1 MTQIDRHV
9 VRRFISLALP
19 FFRSEARWKAIGLF
33 ALLVGPILTTNGI
46 SVMMSYIF
54 AAVMT
59 ALQTKNQELFYT
71 KLLLY
76 VGAFFIA
83 TPVAVFYTYTEQRLS
98 LLWRRWLSHRIL
110 ARYFSERAYY
120 RLNLRGDIDN
130 PDQRIEEDVRSFC
143 AQSLS
148 FCLIFLGAVVQL
160 VMWVAVLWSI
170 SWVLVA
176 TAVACATA
184 GSIITYYLGRPLIG
198 LNFAQLKKEA
208 DYRYKLI
215 NVRDSAESI
224 AFYSREPREFL
235 RTRQRLKSALSN
247 LLLVINRNR
256 NLLFFTT
263 GYNYVLGVLPTLLVA
278 PLFFDGQIEFGV
290 VSLSAAAFAVVI
302 NALSI
307 VVNHFSNLSI
317 FAAVINR
324 LGSFSEALDR
334 ATGPVT
340 PGERIKSSTGDALE
354 FKSVTIFTPRRE
366 QSLVSNLNFSFA
378 GKSLLLCGPSG
389 SGKSSILRVIAGL
402 WDAGKGQVV
411 RPDLR
416 EALFLPQRPYMVLG
430 SLRSQ
435 LVYGLRRRVVLDREL
450 IGVLERVKL
459 GEMFD
464 RVGGLDATLDW
475 PNVLGTGEQQR
486 LAFARLLL
494 IKPRFVFLDEA
505 TTALDRGIEEELYR
519 ILPTIV
525 EHYVSTGSASDLA
538 EFHENVLELRGDGTW
553 SYR

>member
-1 MTQIDRHV
+1 MTQIDRNV
-9 VRRFISLALP
+9 IRRFISLALP

-33 ALLVGPILTTNGI
+33 ALLLGLILTNNGI

-59 ALQTKNQELFYT
+59 ALQTKNQELFYN

-83 TPVAVFYTYTEQRLS
+83 TPVAVFYNYTEQRLS

-120 RLNLRGDIDN
+120 RLNVRGDIDN

-148 FCLIFLGAVVQL
+148 FCLIFFGAAVQL

-170 SWVLVA
+170 SWILVA
-176 TAVACATA
+176 TAVACATV

-235 RTRQRLKSALSN
+235 RTRQRLKAALSN

-290 VSLSAAAFAVVI
+290 VSLAAAAFTVVI

-334 ATGPVT
+334 ASGPLS
-340 PGERIKSSTGDALE
+340 PGERIKTTTGEALE
-354 FKSVTIFTPRRE
+354 FKGVTIFTPRRE
-366 QSLVSNLNFSFA
+366 QSLVANLSFSFS

-389 SGKSSILRVIAGL
+389 SGKSSILRVVAGL
-402 WDAGKGQVV
+402 WDAGKGQVI

-450 IGVLERVKL
+450 ISVLDRVKL
-459 GEMFD
+459 GEMFE

-494 IKPRFVFLDEA
+494 IKPRYAFLDEA
-505 TTALDRGIEEELYR
+505 TTAFDRTIERDLYT

-525 EHYVSTGSASDLA
+525 EQYVSTGSASDLG
-538 EFHENVLELRGDGTW
+538 EFHEHVLELQGDGTW
-553 SYR
+553 SYK